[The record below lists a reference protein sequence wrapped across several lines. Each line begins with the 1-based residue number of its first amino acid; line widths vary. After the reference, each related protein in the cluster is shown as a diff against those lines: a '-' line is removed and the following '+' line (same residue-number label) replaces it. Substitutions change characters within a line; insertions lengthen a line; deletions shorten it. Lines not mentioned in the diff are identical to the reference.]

1 METNEKNTNV
11 KAKLHSA
18 LTNIQLE
25 LGALKK
31 DGKVDFGGGYDYIS
45 YENLNSELKVLLHKH
60 GISIIPDME
69 SCEINRVDGFKYDK
83 YDKVDKKVSTNT
95 CLLKLN
101 IIVTDTETG
110 YSETFKTFAYAE
122 DNGDKVVGKAFTEAL
137 KRWEFKTFHVTSK
150 DSKLFDIDYYQQ
162 DNETHEKPTI
172 TRKEEKPEPKPEVK
186 QPKPQQPND
195 DAEPKINLRAALTNL
210 TVNGETDT
218 ACILA
223 ALKAKGFKTAADVPE
238 NMHQTIL
245 NISKELY
252 KEFLK
257 SEQYKKDIQNGN
269 K

>member
-31 DGKVDFGGGYDYIS
+31 DGKVEFGGGYDYIS

-69 SCEINRVDGFKYDK
+69 SCEINRFESLKN
-83 YDKVDKKVSTNT
+83 DKKTSTNT

-162 DNETHEKPTI
+162 DETHNEKPTI
-172 TRKEEKPEPKPEVK
+172 TRKEEKPEPKQEVK
-186 QPKPQQPND
+186 SKTQQQND

-210 TVNGETDT
+210 TTNGETDT
-218 ACILA
+218 NCILA
-223 ALKAKGFKTAADVPE
+223 ALKSKGFKTAADVPE
-238 NMHQTIL
+238 SMYQTIL

-257 SEQYKKDIQNGN
+257 SEQYKKDMQNGKN
-269 K
+269 

>member
-31 DGKVDFGGGYDYIS
+31 DGKVEFGGGYDYIS

-69 SCEINRVDGFKYDK
+69 SCEINRIEGVKN
-83 YDKVDKKVSTNT
+83 DKKVFTNT

-172 TRKEEKPEPKPEVK
+172 TRKEEKPEPKEDIKPKTEPK
-186 QPKPQQPND
+186 QND
-195 DAEPKINLRAALTNL
+195 DTEPRVNLRAALATL
-210 TVNGETDT
+210 TVNKETDT
-218 ACILA
+218 NCILA
-223 ALKAKGFKTAADVPE
+223 ALKSKGFKTAAEVPE
-238 NMHQTIL
+238 SQHQQII

-257 SEQYKKDIQNGN
+257 SEQYKKDKENGT

>member
-11 KAKLHSA
+11 KAKLHSS

-25 LGALKK
+25 LGALQK
-31 DGKVDFGGGYDYIS
+31 DGKVDVGSGYGYIS

-69 SCEINRVDGFKYDK
+69 SCEINRVE
-83 YDKVDKKVSTNT
+83 KKNS

-162 DNETHEKPTI
+162 DNETHNDKPTI
-172 TRKEEKPEPKPEVK
+172 TRKEEKPEPKQEVK
-186 QPKPQQPND
+186 PKTQQLKQDD
-195 DAEPKINLRAALTNL
+195 DAEPRVNLRAALTNL

-218 ACILA
+218 NCVLA
-223 ALKAKGFKTAADVPE
+223 ALKSKGFKTAADVPE

-257 SEQYKKDIQNGN
+257 SEQHKKDIQNGKN
-269 K
+269 

>member
-31 DGKVDFGGGYDYIS
+31 DGKVEFGGGYDYIS

-69 SCEINRVDGFKYDK
+69 SCEINRVE
-83 YDKVDKKVSTNT
+83 KKNS

-172 TRKEEKPEPKPEVK
+172 TRKEEKPEPKQDIKPKTEPK
-186 QPKPQQPND
+186 QND
-195 DAEPKINLRAALTNL
+195 DTEPRVNLRAALATL
-210 TVNGETDT
+210 TVNKETDT
-218 ACILA
+218 NCILA
-223 ALKAKGFKTAADVPE
+223 ALKSKGFKTAAEVPE
-238 NMHQTIL
+238 SQHQQII

-257 SEQYKKDIQNGN
+257 SEQYKKDKENGT